1 MANKQGEKM
10 FFKRLLMLLS
20 FLSFLSPSFI
30 IAQDSTE
37 AEEGW
42 DWHWDDVEEWVD
54 TWKKKPSI
62 SLHYGFSN
70 ISRKDVIAPFANNNL
85 IELKLGYTTRRN
97 SSYAEYLNKHRYRYI
112 FVSNNSTKLAGGS
125 EITSDIETKNWRFGF
140 GRASGYGYKLGESS
154 SVVPYF
160 AHSTDWTRIDFG
172 DDSLN
177 SNDERVKKLY
187 DGTFRFGSSNETG
200 IRFQAT
206 SLLTVEAGFERSIVF
221 ERHLFWKWAGS
232 GILELI
238 AHGLL
243 DAFINEILDSSPA
256 AGPVV
261 FFLLKSALG
270 WGIYEL
276 RQDKM
281 NWPFTS
287 EPGLAF
293 DNIKFGITFVF

>member
-1 MANKQGEKM
+1 M
-10 FFKRLLMLLS
+10 FFQRILILLCFLSLS
-20 FLSFLSPSFI
+20 FTSLI

-37 AEEGW
+37 ADEGW
-42 DWHWDDVEEWVD
+42 KWQWEDVDDWVD
-54 TWKKKPSI
+54 FWKKEPTI

-70 ISRKDVIAPFANNNL
+70 ISRNDVITSFADNNL
-85 IELKLGYTTRRN
+85 IELKLGYTTRRS
-97 SSYAEYLNKHRYRYI
+97 SSYAEYLNRYKYRYI
-112 FVSNNSTKLAGGS
+112 FVAHNSTKLAGGS
-125 EITSDIETKNWRFGF
+125 GTTNDIETNNWRFGF
-140 GRASGYGYKLGESS
+140 GRASGYGYKLGESA

-160 AHSTDWTRIDFG
+160 AYSMDWTQLDFG

-177 SNDERVKKLY
+177 VNDERVKKLY
-187 DGTFRFGSSNETG
+187 NGTFRFGSSNEAG
-200 IRFQAT
+200 IRFQVT
-206 SLLTVEAGFERSIVF
+206 RLLTVETGFERSIVF

-243 DAFINEILDSSPA
+243 DAFINEILESSPA

-261 FFLLKSALG
+261 FFILKSALG

-287 EPGLAF
+287 PPPIAF
-293 DNIKFGITFVF
+293 DNIKFGMTFVF

>member
-1 MANKQGEKM
+1 M
-10 FFKRLLMLLS
+10 FLKRILISLC
-20 FLSFLSPSFI
+20 FLSFSFTSLI

-37 AEEGW
+37 VDEGW
-42 DWHWDDVEEWVD
+42 KWQWEDVDDWVD
-54 TWKKKPSI
+54 FGKKEPSI
-62 SLHYGFSN
+62 SLYYGFSN
-70 ISRKDVIAPFANNNL
+70 ISREDVITPFADNNL

-97 SSYAEYLNKHRYRYI
+97 TSYAEYLNRHKYRYL
-112 FVSNNSTKLAGGS
+112 FVTNNSTKLTGGS
-125 EITSDIETKNWRFGF
+125 GTRSDIETNNWRFGF
-140 GRASGYGYKLGESS
+140 GRASGYGYKIGERA

-160 AHSTDWTRIDFG
+160 ASSMDWTRIDFG

-177 SNDERVKKLY
+177 TSNERVKELY
-187 DGTFRFGSSNETG
+187 DGTFRFGSSNEAG

-206 SLLTVEAGFERSIVF
+206 RLLTVEAGFERSIVF

-232 GILELI
+232 SIIELV

-243 DAFINEILDSSPA
+243 DAFLNEILESSPA

-261 FFLLKSALG
+261 FFILKSALG

-287 EPGLAF
+287 EPPVAF
-293 DNIKFGITFVF
+293 NNIKFGVTFVF